1 MIQYLKRKLIFENEI
16 YDAYSFLLDML
27 EDEELDTLIHYINRR
42 VV

>member
-1 MIQYLKRKLIFENEI
+1 MIQCLKSKLIFESEI

-27 EDEELDTLIHYINRR
+27 EDEELDSLIYYINRR